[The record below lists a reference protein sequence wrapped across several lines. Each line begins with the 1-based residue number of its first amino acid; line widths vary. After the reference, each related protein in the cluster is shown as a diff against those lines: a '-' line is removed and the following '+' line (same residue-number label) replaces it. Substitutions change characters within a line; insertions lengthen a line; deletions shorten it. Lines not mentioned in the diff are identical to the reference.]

1 MLTIRTEAIGI
12 LNPVDAL
19 RSLRR
24 RGVDV
29 DVVKND
35 VGRINHVDRPELRLH
50 DVEIAD
56 VDIADVPE
64 NKGHWSAWTGGSYNS
79 AFGLVSLVKVP
90 DLAVAIYA
98 AGAVAVDPD
107 VVSCQDEAGGMVLEG
122 DGVGVVAPVGEI
134 LGELVKALVGMS
146 LLETKI

>member
-1 MLTIRTEAIGI
+1 MLS
-12 LNPVDAL
+12 N
-19 RSLRR
+19 
-24 RGVDV
+24 
-29 DVVKND
+29 
-35 VGRINHVDRPELRLH
+35 VGRIHHVDRPKSRLH

-64 NKGHWSAWTGGSYNS
+64 NEGHWSAWTDGSYNS

-90 DLAVAIYA
+90 DLAVAIDA

-107 VVSCQDEAGGMVLEG
+107 VVSCQDEAGGVVLEG

-146 LLETKI
+146 LLGTKI